1 MRIPNLTAFAFLKNC
16 QFAMFRFRIR
26 HTGSVEI
33 DGIPHCLSDTA
44 LHANDEDDEDDYE
57 SDVLALNHNTW
68 SLRCHKEQLSRM
80 LTNGQAQGSNSIL
93 FSPLECLIFTV
104 IRLSPLSGP
113 NKVGL
118 KYLSACLYVRPS
130 VHKKFL
136 RFSLGKC
143 IGISV

>member
-1 MRIPNLTAFAFLKNC
+1 MPFSV
-16 QFAMFRFRIR
+16 FRFRIR

-44 LHANDEDDEDDYE
+44 LQGNDDDEDDYE

-93 FSPLECLIFTV
+93 FQWSVTLISSVKNKLEF
-104 IRLSPLSGP
+104 
-113 NKVGL
+113 
-118 KYLSACLYVRPS
+118 SA
-130 VHKKFL
+130 
-136 RFSLGKC
+136 
-143 IGISV
+143 